1 MCRIYA
7 VYLVFL
13 GMKTIHYPMK
23 DLVGGRFC
31 HFFSFLEPYGAFV
44 GQFHSFFM
52 TVFRYVCL
60 FHSEKMLRHNISPKV
75 TPLLWKYNNFCQILV
90 IGRGKLFM
98 NTVIPHIV
106 SALEYFPPLKSIRIC
121 MYCDLWPYVLCPFTF
136 QI

>member
-1 MCRIYA
+1 MGYLSYFLIKYGSFQIEIYLYIIFQFVCRIYA

-13 GMKTIHYPMK
+13 GLKTIHYPMK

-90 IGRGKLFM
+90 SERQTIY
-98 NTVIPHIV
+98 
-106 SALEYFPPLKSIRIC
+106 EYSNSSYSFPP
-121 MYCDLWPYVLCPFTF
+121 
-136 QI
+136 

>member
-1 MCRIYA
+1 MVSLSYFLIQWKYIVELKFICTFFQFVCRIYA

-75 TPLLWKYNNFCQILV
+75 TPLLWKCNNFCQILV
-90 IGRGKLFM
+90 RERQTI
-98 NTVIPHIV
+98 
-106 SALEYFPPLKSIRIC
+106 
-121 MYCDLWPYVLCPFTF
+121 
-136 QI
+136 